1 MDLNACV
8 LHVEPLKDGTTKAAC
23 KSQQFIFFVSGEPKK

>member
-1 MDLNACV
+1 MRVSYTSSRWKMVQA
-8 LHVEPLKDGTTKAAC
+8 KAAC

>member
-1 MDLNACV
+1 MYASYMSNGWKMVQA
-8 LHVEPLKDGTTKAAC
+8 KAAC